1 MSTSSPQSKSP
12 LPDDLV
18 DYRKFLVAAEQK
30 SQEDFDKAV
39 LTLSG
44 GALGISFTFLKDIV
58 GVNSITEP
66 AFLIWSWRLWAGSI
80 LCVLFSYF
88 LSHLSLRKAIAQVD
102 DQTIYDQ
109 KPGAMWSTWTAC
121 LNIAGAA
128 LFVLGVLML
137 TCFASINLI
146 NKGAMNGGQKASTPA
161 TTASRSA
168 TEAAASAATIT
179 NTREEGR
186 FNGGIHSTKSPA
198 STSTSKQKVT
208 GKSKCGVG

>member
-1 MSTSSPQSKSP
+1 MSTSSPQTKPP
-12 LPDDLV
+12 LPDHLV
-18 DYRKFLVAAEQK
+18 DYRRFLVAAEQK

-58 GVNSITEP
+58 GANPIAEP
-66 AFLIWSWRLWAGSI
+66 TFLIWSWRLWAGSI

-102 DQTIYDQ
+102 DGTIYDQ
-109 KPGAMWSTWTAC
+109 KPGGIWATWTAF

-128 LFVLGVLML
+128 LFVMGVLML
-137 TCFASINLI
+137 TYFASVNVT
-146 NKGAMNGGQKASTPA
+146 NKGAMNERQKASSPVA
-161 TTASRSA
+161 TTSCPAA
-168 TEAAASAATIT
+168 EAPASAAAIA
-179 NTREEGR
+179 NTRKEGR
-186 FNGGIHSTKSPA
+186 LNGGIHSSQSPA
-198 STSTSKQKVT
+198 PTSKQKVT